1 MEGEEK
7 AKSLLHEFNAVE
19 DNFKL
24 IEENISNI
32 KKLIESVLLKSE
44 HPKTPLKNIGIAD
57 LIELPEALRKCVI
70 AVMKS
75 GNGTIEEV
83 VARTRRD
90 ENLEKGYL
98 EALVA
103 MEYLRK
109 ETNEADGSVR
119 YRLGLGKRKSKLSD
133 DIWKIIIKDS
143 SDMISFICKMEIEKA
158 QLKMYDIDEML
169 QMAPQAQND
178 LNNIKQEI
186 NRYIEALENIML
198 KY

>member
-7 AKSLLHEFNAVE
+7 AKSLLQEFNAVE
-19 DNFKL
+19 ENFKL
-24 IEENISNI
+24 IEDNISNI
-32 KKLIESVLLKSE
+32 KKLIESLLLKSE
-44 HPKTPLKNIGIAD
+44 HPKAPLKNIGVAD
-57 LIELPEALRKCVI
+57 LIELPEELRKSVI

-75 GNGTIEEV
+75 GSGTVEEV

-90 ENLEKGYL
+90 MNLEKGYL

-109 ETNEADGSVR
+109 ESNENESVG

-133 DIWKIIIKDS
+133 DIWKILIKDS

-158 QLKMYDIDEML
+158 QLKRYDIDEML

-178 LNNIKQEI
+178 LNSIKQEI
-186 NRYIEALENIML
+186 NRYIEALENIIT